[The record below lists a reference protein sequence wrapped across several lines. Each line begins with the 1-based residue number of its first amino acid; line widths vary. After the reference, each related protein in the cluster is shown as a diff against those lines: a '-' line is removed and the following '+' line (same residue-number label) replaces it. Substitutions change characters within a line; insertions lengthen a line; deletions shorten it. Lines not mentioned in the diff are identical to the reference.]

1 MDVEE
6 MNVEDLFEDEAL
18 DWDEDDLEEE
28 QEQVSLVGL
37 KTKEYQSN

>member
-18 DWDEDDLEEE
+18 DRDEDDPEE
-28 QEQVSLVGL
+28 EQVSLVGL